1 MSKAL
6 VMNGIQE
13 KPGRQDERAVY
24 PAEGIHNFKIP
35 KKTVP
40 IFGTFFYSIPTRH
53 LEQQSIQHIFL
64 LCRSLLQ
71 MPMTK
76 FNYGIDK
83 LTTAKA
89 IEISSGKLNAALSDE
104 AVRKIQS
111 SQRNVQRIVEDNK
124 TVYGV
129 NTGFGILANTKISEE
144 NTATLQHKILQSH
157 SVGVGSAVPQEIA
170 KLMLITKVHALA
182 QGYSGVQLQT
192 VERILWHLEN
202 GVIPVVPAQGS
213 VGASG
218 DLAPLAHLF
227 LPLIG
232 LGEVYYQGTVHTAL
246 DVLKKLSVT
255 AIHLG
260 PKEGLALI
268 NGTQFILAYAV
279 KAVQRIHNCLEAA
292 DIIGAMSLEALT
304 GTKAPFDERLHN
316 LRPFAGNRLVAQRL
330 RLLLKDSAIMQS
342 HVDCGRVQDPYSLRC
357 MPQVHGAS
365 RNAWLHLKELTEI
378 ELNAVTD
385 NPIIFSA
392 DDTISGGNFHGQSLA
407 LPLDYACF
415 ASAEIGN
422 ISDRRCYLLL
432 EGKWGLPMLLMKN
445 VGLNS
450 GFMIPQYTTAA
461 LVTENKTLCFPA
473 SADSIPTSLGQEDHV
488 SMGSISGRKL
498 DKVLDNLE
506 YILAIELL
514 TACQAIEFRRP
525 LKSGEILEFTHEY
538 VRKFV
543 SFAEEDRI
551 FANDIEQIKNII
563 ADFSFVGRVSQ
574 FAESRGVNLN
584 KEFDQFNLYSQE

>member
-1 MSKAL
+1 M
-6 VMNGIQE
+6 
-13 KPGRQDERAVY
+13 PG
-24 PAEGIHNFKIP
+24 
-35 KKTVP
+35 
-40 IFGTFFYSIPTRH
+40 
-53 LEQQSIQHIFL
+53 
-64 LCRSLLQ
+64 
-71 MPMTK
+71 K

-83 LTTAKA
+83 LTIGNAIALANAKLKGL
-89 IEISSGKLNAALSDE
+89 INAE
-104 AVRKIQS
+104 ASKKIHESHDHVKQ
-111 SQRNVQRIVEDNK
+111 IVANNK
-124 TVYGV
+124 TVYGI

-144 NTATLQHKILQSH
+144 DTATLQYKILQSH
-157 SVGVGSAVPQEIA
+157 SVGVGDPIPVEVA

-182 QGYSGVQLQT
+182 QGFSGVQLST
-192 VERILWHLEN
+192 IERILWHIEN
-202 GVIPVVPAQGS
+202 DVIPVVPEKGS

-232 LGEVYYQGTVHTAL
+232 LGECYYKGER
-246 DVLKKLSVT
+246 KKTGEVFKKENIKS
-255 AIHLG
+255 IQLG

-268 NGTQFILAYAV
+268 NGTQFILSFAV
-279 KAVQRIHNCLEAA
+279 RAVQRMHNCLETA
-292 DIIGAMSLEALT
+292 DVVGAMSLEALT
-304 GTKAPFDERLHN
+304 GTKAPFDERLHD
-316 LRPFAGNRLVAQRL
+316 LRPFNGNKLVAQRL

-385 NPIIFSA
+385 NPIILGA
-392 DDTISGGNFHGQSLA
+392 ADTISGGNFHGQPLA

-415 ASAEIGN
+415 AAAELGN

-432 EGKWGLPMLLMKN
+432 EGKWGLPMLLMKD

-461 LVTENKTLCFPA
+461 LVTENKTLCFPS

-498 DKVLDNLE
+498 NRVLDNLE
-506 YILAIELL
+506 FILAIELL
-514 TACQAIEFRRP
+514 SACQAIEFRRP
-525 LKSGEILEFTHEY
+525 LKSSELLEFAHDH
-538 VRKFV
+538 VREHV
-543 SFAEEDRI
+543 SFASEDRI
-551 FANDIEQIKNII
+551 FADDINKIAGVIK
-563 ADFSFVGRVSQ
+563 DFSFVEKVNG
-574 FAESRGVNLN
+574 FANGKNITLN
-584 KEFDQFNLYSQE
+584 ENFSMFKL